1 MTIAACYLSSEG
13 VVFGADNTSTMFV
26 PGPGPGGL
34 GGSDHHYN
42 FAQKIF
48 QIGQQ
53 STLGIAMW
61 GLGNLAA
68 VSYRTLIAQFADQL
82 LAQPAAAMQEVADR
96 WNGFFWNA
104 YTTHLA
110 HIHQRVQALLGQQA
124 RSPDEENE
132 LRFLVRVF
140 SGGFCLGGYL
150 LNDRTPHAFEIPFG
164 PAQTS
169 PGPVRRLQVGST
181 SFWGCP
187 NIIERLLFGLDGG
200 LFQAILQSGQ
210 WGGTPQQLADLVLPH
225 RLAQPLD
232 LPIREAIDWVYTSIY
247 TTNQAMKFSHLAPVC
262 GGPVEVAVITTD
274 RPFRWVRHKRLDAAI
289 GPHGNI
295 DGS

>member
-13 VVFGADNTSTMFV
+13 VVFGADSTSTMFV
-26 PGPGPGGL
+26 AGPGPGGV

-48 QIGQQ
+48 QIGHN
-53 STLGIAMW
+53 STMGMAMW
-61 GLGNLAA
+61 GLGNLAQ

-82 LAQPAAAMQEVADR
+82 LGQAPASMQEVADR
-96 WNGFFWNA
+96 WNTFFWQA

-110 HIHQRVQALLGQQA
+110 SIYGRVQTLLGQA
-124 RSPDEENE
+124 SRTPDEDNE
-132 LRFLVRVF
+132 LHFLVRSF
-140 SGGFCLGGYL
+140 SGGFCLGGNL
-150 LNDRTPHAFEIPFG
+150 LNDRTPFAFEIRYDPTRTA
-164 PAQTS
+164 PQ
-169 PGPVRRLQVGST
+169 PVQSLQIGS
-181 SFWGCP
+181 SNFWGCP
-187 NIIERLLFGLDGG
+187 NLIERLLYGIDDGV
-200 LFQAILQSGQ
+200 FAAILQSGK
-210 WGGTPQQLADLVLPH
+210 WTGTPNELAALVMPH

-274 RPFRWVRHKRLDAAI
+274 RTFRWVRHKRLDAAI
-289 GPHGNI
+289 GPYGNV
-295 DGS
+295 DGY